1 MSANFI
7 MEWII
12 YQSYKN
18 KDITYEQ
25 YNTLSDEEIMKI
37 LFFKGKYYID
47 KHKWQDLKLSYNTK
61 K

>member
-1 MSANFI
+1 MSVNFI

-25 YNTLSDEEIMKI
+25 YNTLSDEEIM
-37 LFFKGKYYID
+37 
-47 KHKWQDLKLSYNTK
+47 
-61 K
+61 